1 MTRRYFCWRRAFH
14 CLEEILKEIGKE
26 IREEIPK
33 EIQMKI
39 RKERDTFGEGE
50 SSLGE
55 PSSVRKPESV
65 SKASSLQLCL
75 LFSEGMWNLW
85 KFRNLPEEGR
95 HEHGQI
101 WHPLPSWVDRAIQ
114 HRSVQWGCGGSLAL
128 SGGKRTRFVSKLWK
142 EAPSPSFIHMQ
153 GWTNLMQGLTNLH
166 ARIDQSYGTDGSNV
180 RKFRWDFT
188 NAFFQG

>member
-1 MTRRYFCWRRAFH
+1 MTRRYFCWRRAFL

-85 KFRNLPEEGR
+85 KFELTFTLTETFPRREF
-95 HEHGQI
+95 
-101 WHPLPSWVDRAIQ
+101 
-114 HRSVQWGCGGSLAL
+114 
-128 SGGKRTRFVSKLWK
+128 FVVIHT
-142 EAPSPSFIHMQ
+142 SFISILYFTCLFVQ
-153 GWTNLMQGLTNLH
+153 SFSLIFASWATEALVFWAQKCVRLLH
-166 ARIDQSYGTDGSNV
+166 GIVNV
-180 RKFRWDFT
+180 CK
-188 NAFFQG
+188 